1 MRELTK
7 FAIGGGWGAEESDE
21 DTQKVMVIRGADF
34 PAAALQ
40 DLSSIPTRFE
50 KSSKVSNRALSP
62 GDIVL
67 EISGG
72 TKDRPTGRTVFVT
85 QKMVDDAA
93 SPLIP
98 ASFCRRLVIDSDKA
112 DPRFVYY
119 WLQNM
124 YATGQTW
131 NYQNRSTGIANFQF
145 EQFLDR
151 EKVYL
156 PDRQMQLTIGMLLGA
171 LDDKISTNIRI
182 INATDGLV
190 DVLYSR
196 VPKMPTEQSFA
207 KVVQVFGGSTPSTK
221 NDAFWNGDI
230 NWATPTDITALDG
243 PWIGDTSRKITE
255 AGLSSM
261 SSSLHPEN
269 SILLT
274 SRATIGAIALASE
287 PIATNQGFIVVEAPD
302 ELTPWLFA
310 QMKARK
316 REFEAWANGA
326 TFMELSRGNFKK
338 LPFIGCSDDDL
349 QAFNDAAWPLLK
361 RAQAA
366 QKENQVLARTR
377 DELLPLLMSGRIT
390 VGEAEDAADEAASE
404 S

>member
-1 MRELTK
+1 MLNTTIEEAFEINPTITIKRDAEVPFVSMDRLTPGQRDVDAGEIRQFRSGSK
-7 FAIGGGWGAEESDE
+7 FAAG
-21 DTQKVMVIRGADF
+21 DTLMARITPCLENKKIARYLPNDNF
-34 PAAALQ
+34 NKIAAG
-40 DLSSIPTRFE
+40 STEF
-50 KSSKVSNRALSP
+50 
-62 GDIVL
+62 IVL
-67 EISGG
+67 RGKPGITTTEFSYYFAITPTIHETAIALMTGTSGRQRVDMTAFRAQEVEIP
-72 TKDRPTGRTVFVT
+72 KL
-85 QKMVDDAA
+85 A
-93 SPLIP
+93 
-98 ASFCRRLVIDSDKA
+98 
-112 DPRFVYY
+112 
-119 WLQNM
+119 
-124 YATGQTW
+124 
-131 NYQNRSTGIANFQF
+131 
-145 EQFLDR
+145 EQRKITD
-151 EKVYL
+151 
-156 PDRQMQLTIGMLLGA
+156 LLGA
-171 LDDKISTNIRI
+171 LDDKISTNVRI
-182 INATDGLV
+182 INATESLV

-196 VPKMPTEQSFA
+196 VIKTPTEQSFA
-207 KVVQVFGGSTPSTK
+207 EVAQVFGGSTPSTK
-221 NDAFWNGDI
+221 NDAFWDGDI

-243 PWIGDTSRKITE
+243 PWIGDTSRKITK
-255 AGLSSM
+255 AGLASM

-269 SILLT
+269 SILMT
-274 SRATIGAIALASE
+274 SRATIGAIALASG

-316 REFEAWANGA
+316 HEFEAWANGA

-390 VGEAEDAADEAASE
+390 VGEAEEAADVAGTAASE

>member
-1 MRELTK
+1 MPSLKELTTK
-7 FAIGGGWGAEESDE
+7 IGSGSTPRGGKSAYIGSGIPIIRSQNIMDLSFHESGLAFISEEQAQSMESVSVHLNDVLLNITGDSTARVAIWNRRQQARVNQHVAIIRANPDQLDPYWLMYWLYSPEVKQHLLMLASSGAS
-21 DTQKVMVIRGADF
+21 R
-34 PAAALQ
+34 AAL
-40 DLSSIPTRFE
+40 T
-50 KSSKVSNRALSP
+50 K
-62 GDIVL
+62 GML
-67 EISGG
+67 E
-72 TKDRPTGRTVFVT
+72 
-85 QKMVDDAA
+85 Q
-93 SPLIP
+93 L
-98 ASFCRRLVIDSDKA
+98 
-112 DPRFVYY
+112 
-119 WLQNM
+119 
-124 YATGQTW
+124 
-131 NYQNRSTGIANFQF
+131 
-145 EQFLDR
+145 E
-151 EKVYL
+151 L
-156 PDRQMQLTIGMLLGA
+156 PDFSVRLQQSISAPLRV
-171 LDDKISTNIRI
+171 LDDKISTNVRI
-182 INATDGLV
+182 INATDSLV

-196 VPKMPTEQSFA
+196 VSKMPTEQSFA

-221 NDAFWNGDI
+221 NDAFWDGDI

-255 AGLSSM
+255 AGLASM

-269 SILLT
+269 SILMT
-274 SRATIGAIALASE
+274 SRATIGAIALASG

-338 LPFIGCSDDDL
+338 LPFIGCSEDDL
-349 QAFNDAAWPLLK
+349 QAFNDVAWPLLK

-377 DELLPLLMSGRIT
+377 DELLTLLMSGRIT
-390 VGEAEDAADEAASE
+390 VGEAEDVADEATSE

>member
-1 MRELTK
+1 MKTAKLANIADIQTGPFGSQLHKEDYVDAGTPIVTVEHLGRRKLSNK
-7 FAIGGGWGAEESDE
+7 NVPFVSESDAH
-21 DTQKVMVIRGADF
+21 R
-34 PAAALQ
+34 
-40 DLSSIPTRFE
+40 LSKYSLE
-50 KSSKVSNRALSP
+50 Q
-62 GDIVL
+62 GDIVFSRVGSVDRCSQVSENEAGWL
-67 EISGG
+67 FSGRCLRV
-72 TKDRPTGRTVFVT
+72 RPNDSMIDPDYLYYFLTLPKT
-85 QKMVDDAA
+85 QEFIRAIAVGATMPSINTSLLGEVDIDLP
-93 SPLIP
+93 PL
-98 ASFCRRLVIDSDKA
+98 SEQV
-112 DPRFVYY
+112 
-119 WLQNM
+119 
-124 YATGQTW
+124 
-131 NYQNRSTGIANFQF
+131 GIA
-145 EQFLDR
+145 
-151 EKVYL
+151 K
-156 PDRQMQLTIGMLLGA
+156 GLGA
-171 LDDKISTNIRI
+171 LDDKISTNVRI
-182 INATDGLV
+182 INATDSLV

-196 VPKMPTEQSFA
+196 VSKMPTEQSFA
-207 KVVQVFGGSTPSTK
+207 EVAQVFGGSTPSTK
-221 NDAFWNGDI
+221 NDAFWDGDI

-255 AGLSSM
+255 AGLASM

-274 SRATIGAIALASE
+274 SRATIGAIALASG

-366 QKENQVLARTR
+366 QKETEVLARTR

-390 VGEAEDAADEAASE
+390 VGEAENAADEAASE

>member
-1 MRELTK
+1 MPSLKELTTK
-7 FAIGGGWGAEESDE
+7 IGSGSTPRGGKSAYIGSGIPIIRSQNIMDLSFHESGLAFISEEQAQSMESVSVHLNDVLLNITGDSTARVAIWNRRQQARVNQHVAIIRANPDQLDPYWLMYWLYSPEVKQHLLMLASSGAS
-21 DTQKVMVIRGADF
+21 R
-34 PAAALQ
+34 AAL
-40 DLSSIPTRFE
+40 T
-50 KSSKVSNRALSP
+50 K
-62 GDIVL
+62 GML
-67 EISGG
+67 E
-72 TKDRPTGRTVFVT
+72 
-85 QKMVDDAA
+85 Q
-93 SPLIP
+93 L
-98 ASFCRRLVIDSDKA
+98 
-112 DPRFVYY
+112 
-119 WLQNM
+119 
-124 YATGQTW
+124 
-131 NYQNRSTGIANFQF
+131 
-145 EQFLDR
+145 E
-151 EKVYL
+151 L
-156 PDRQMQLTIGMLLGA
+156 PDFSVRLQQSISAPLRV
-171 LDDKISTNIRI
+171 LDDKISTNVRI
-182 INATDGLV
+182 INATDSLV

-196 VPKMPTEQSFA
+196 VSKMPTEQSFA

-221 NDAFWNGDI
+221 NDAFWDGDI

-255 AGLSSM
+255 AGLASM

-269 SILLT
+269 SILMT
-274 SRATIGAIALASE
+274 SRATIGAIALASG

-338 LPFIGCSDDDL
+338 LPFIGCSEDDL
-349 QAFNDAAWPLLK
+349 QAFNDVAWPLLK

>member
-1 MRELTK
+1 MHSNWRTTTLGEALPFSYGKNLPAKTRSHSGEFDVVTSAGVVDSHNEAYVHVPSIVIGRKGTIGSLTFCPNPVWPTDTTFFATETDVCNLRFGYYLLHTLHLRELNNDS
-7 FAIGGGWGAEESDE
+7 AVPGLNRSD
-21 DTQKVMVIRGADF
+21 AH
-34 PAAALQ
+34 A
-40 DLSSIPTRFE
+40 
-50 KSSKVSNRALSP
+50 
-62 GDIVL
+62 L
-67 EISGG
+67 EIHL
-72 TKDRPTGRTVFVT
+72 P
-85 QKMVDDAA
+85 
-93 SPLIP
+93 
-98 ASFCRRLVIDSDKA
+98 
-112 DPRFVYY
+112 PRSEQV
-119 WLQNM
+119 
-124 YATGQTW
+124 
-131 NYQNRSTGIANFQF
+131 GIAT
-145 EQFLDR
+145 
-151 EKVYL
+151 V
-156 PDRQMQLTIGMLLGA
+156 LGA
-171 LDDKISTNIRI
+171 LDDKISTNVRI
-182 INATDGLV
+182 INATDSLV

-196 VPKMPTEQSFA
+196 VSKMPTEQSFA
-207 KVVQVFGGSTPSTK
+207 EVAQVFGGSTPSTK
-221 NDAFWNGDI
+221 NDAFWDGDI
-230 NWATPTDITALDG
+230 NWATPTDITALGG

-255 AGLSSM
+255 AGLASM

-274 SRATIGAIALASE
+274 SRATIGAIALASG

-366 QKENQVLARTR
+366 QKETEVLARTR

-390 VGEAEDAADEAASE
+390 VGEAEDAAGTAASE

>member
-1 MRELTK
+1 MNTLTMRELTK
-7 FAIGGGWGAEESDE
+7 FAIGGGWGAEESDK

-50 KSSKVSNRALSP
+50 KSSKVSNRALNP

-72 TKDRPTGRTVFVT
+72 TKDRPTGRTVFIT

-156 PDRQMQLTIGMLLGA
+156 PDRQMQLTISMLLGA
-171 LDDKISTNIRI
+171 LDDKITANVRVLKTANELVKNLYTAIPKSSNHAIESI
-182 INATDGLV
+182 GELVKKNVKPEEMDDSKALINLEHFDSKQIWISRHAQVPEATSAKSSFQVG
-190 DVLYSR
+190 DVLFGKLRPYFR
-196 VPKMPTEQSFA
+196 
-207 KVVQVFGGSTPSTK
+207 KVGVAPIGGYCSTDVLVVRPREDSY
-221 NDAFWNGDI
+221 
-230 NWATPTDITALDG
+230 
-243 PWIGDTSRKITE
+243 R
-255 AGLSSM
+255 GLLLAAM
-261 SSSLHPEN
+261 SAEE
-269 SILLT
+269 T
-274 SRATIGAIALASE
+274 VAIATQNSNGTRMPRAKWADIASCA
-287 PIATNQGFIVVEAPD
+287 IPD
-302 ELTPWLFA
+302 PDDPKSIEL
-310 QMKARK
+310 
-316 REFEAWANGA
+316 G
-326 TFMELSRGNFKK
+326 K
-338 LPFIGCSDDDL
+338 LMDVLIPKCNALIH
-349 QAFNDAAWPLLK
+349 
-361 RAQAA
+361 
-366 QKENQVLARTR
+366 ENHVLARTR

-390 VGEAEDAADEAASE
+390 VGEAEEAADEAASE

>member
-1 MRELTK
+1 MLNTTIEEAFEINPTITIKRDAEVPFVSMDRLTPGQRDVDAGEIRQFRSGSK
-7 FAIGGGWGAEESDE
+7 FAAG
-21 DTQKVMVIRGADF
+21 DTLMARITPCLENKKIARYLPNDNF
-34 PAAALQ
+34 NKIAAG
-40 DLSSIPTRFE
+40 STEF
-50 KSSKVSNRALSP
+50 
-62 GDIVL
+62 IVL
-67 EISGG
+67 RGKPGITTTEFSYYFAITPTIHETAIALMTGTSGRQRVDMTAFRAQEVEIP
-72 TKDRPTGRTVFVT
+72 KL
-85 QKMVDDAA
+85 A
-93 SPLIP
+93 
-98 ASFCRRLVIDSDKA
+98 
-112 DPRFVYY
+112 
-119 WLQNM
+119 
-124 YATGQTW
+124 
-131 NYQNRSTGIANFQF
+131 
-145 EQFLDR
+145 EQRKITD
-151 EKVYL
+151 
-156 PDRQMQLTIGMLLGA
+156 LLGA
-171 LDDKISTNIRI
+171 LDDKISTNVRI
-182 INATDGLV
+182 INATDSLV

-196 VPKMPTEQSFA
+196 VIKTPTEQSFA
-207 KVVQVFGGSTPSTK
+207 EVAQVFGGSTPSTK
-221 NDAFWNGDI
+221 NDAFWDGDI

-243 PWIGDTSRKITE
+243 PWIGDTSRKITK
-255 AGLSSM
+255 AGLASM

-269 SILLT
+269 SILMT
-274 SRATIGAIALASE
+274 SRATIGAIALASG

-316 REFEAWANGA
+316 HEFEAWANGA

-390 VGEAEDAADEAASE
+390 VGEAEEAADVAGTAASE

>member
-1 MRELTK
+1 MKKIVSLKEVC
-7 FAIGGGWGAEESDE
+7 ESDYGVTASATEHPTGTHFLRITDIVNFTDYSGVPFVDIDDE
-21 DTQKVMVIRGADF
+21 DRRKKLLKQNDIVVARTGATVGASHLFRGTEPTVFASYLVRFRTKTPDVDPVF
-34 PAAALQ
+34 VSYVLNSPAWKQFIFANAHSKSAQPNLSAAAMM
-40 DLSSIPTRFE
+40 D
-50 KSSKVSNRALSP
+50 
-62 GDIVL
+62 
-67 EISGG
+67 
-72 TKDRPTGRTVFVT
+72 
-85 QKMVDDAA
+85 
-93 SPLIP
+93 
-98 ASFCRRLVIDSDKA
+98 
-112 DPRFVYY
+112 
-119 WLQNM
+119 
-124 YATGQTW
+124 
-131 NYQNRSTGIANFQF
+131 FQF
-145 EQFLDR
+145 SLPEIREQQKIASVL
-151 EKVYL
+151 K
-156 PDRQMQLTIGMLLGA
+156 A
-171 LDDKISTNIRI
+171 LDDKISTNVRI
-182 INATDGLV
+182 VNATDSLI

-196 VPKMPTEQSFA
+196 VSKMLTEQSFA

-221 NDAFWNGDI
+221 NDAFWDGDI
-230 NWATPTDITALDG
+230 NWATPTDITTLDG

-255 AGLSSM
+255 AGLASM
-261 SSSLHPEN
+261 SSSLNPEN

-274 SRATIGAIALASE
+274 SRATIGAIALASG

-310 QMKARK
+310 QMKVRK

-361 RAQAA
+361 RAQTA

-390 VGEAEDAADEAASE
+390 VGEAQETADAADEATSE

>member
-1 MRELTK
+1 MTTCTMRELTK

-72 TKDRPTGRTVFVT
+72 TKDRPTGRTVFIT
-85 QKMVDDAA
+85 QKMVEDAA

-98 ASFCRRLVIDSDKA
+98 ASFCRRLVIDSGKA

-156 PDRQMQLTIGMLLGA
+156 PDRQMQLTISMLLGA
-171 LDDKISTNIRI
+171 LDDKIAANSRIVKIATHLNI
-182 INATDGLV
+182 NLV
-190 DVLYSR
+190 EKAVTKELEHLQNLADITMGSSPKGEFLNEEGIGEPFFQGVRDFGELFPSER
-196 VPKMPTEQSFA
+196 VFA
-207 KVVQVFGGSTPSTK
+207 EKAVRTAQE
-221 NDAFWNGDI
+221 GDI
-230 NWATPTDITALDG
+230 LFAVRAP
-243 PWIGDTSRKITE
+243 IGEVNIAERPCIIGRGIAAIRGKQSHL
-255 AGLSSM
+255 GLFY
-261 SSSLHPEN
+261 LLKGHPELWETYQSSGTVFAGIN
-269 SILLT
+269 KSDLHNAVIPVL
-274 SRATIGAIALASE
+274 RDSE
-287 PIATNQGFIVVEAPD
+287 KLEQQ
-302 ELTPWLFA
+302 LTPIH
-310 QMKARK
+310 
-316 REFEAWANGA
+316 E
-326 TFMELSRGNFKK
+326 
-338 LPFIGCSDDDL
+338 
-349 QAFNDAAWPLLK
+349 
-361 RAQAA
+361 RAMHALR
-366 QKENQVLARTR
+366 ENQVLARTR

>member
-1 MRELTK
+1 MLNTTIEEAFEINPTITIKRDAEVPFVSMDRLTPGQRDVDAGEIRQFRSGSK
-7 FAIGGGWGAEESDE
+7 FAAG
-21 DTQKVMVIRGADF
+21 DTLMARITPCLENKKIARYLPNDNF
-34 PAAALQ
+34 NKIAAG
-40 DLSSIPTRFE
+40 STEF
-50 KSSKVSNRALSP
+50 
-62 GDIVL
+62 IVL
-67 EISGG
+67 RGKPGITTTEFSYYFAITPTIHETAIALMTGTSGRQRVDMTAFRAQEVEIP
-72 TKDRPTGRTVFVT
+72 KL
-85 QKMVDDAA
+85 A
-93 SPLIP
+93 
-98 ASFCRRLVIDSDKA
+98 
-112 DPRFVYY
+112 
-119 WLQNM
+119 
-124 YATGQTW
+124 
-131 NYQNRSTGIANFQF
+131 
-145 EQFLDR
+145 EQRKITD
-151 EKVYL
+151 
-156 PDRQMQLTIGMLLGA
+156 LLGA
-171 LDDKISTNIRI
+171 LDDKISTNVRI
-182 INATDGLV
+182 INATDSLV

-196 VPKMPTEQSFA
+196 VIKTPTEQSFA
-207 KVVQVFGGSTPSTK
+207 EVAQVFGGSTPSTK
-221 NDAFWNGDI
+221 NDAFWDGDI

-255 AGLSSM
+255 AGLASM

-269 SILLT
+269 SILMT
-274 SRATIGAIALASE
+274 SRATIGAIALASG

-316 REFEAWANGA
+316 HEFEAWANGA

-390 VGEAEDAADEAASE
+390 VGEAEDAADVAGTAASE

>member
-1 MRELTK
+1 M
-7 FAIGGGWGAEESDE
+7 AMYGATVGKLGILGTPMTTNQACCAMIADE
-21 DTQKVMVIRGADF
+21 
-34 PAAALQ
+34 
-40 DLSSIPTRFE
+40 
-50 KSSKVSNRALSP
+50 VSLHSQY
-62 GDIVL
+62 L
-67 EISGG
+67 
-72 TKDRPTGRTVFVT
+72 F
-85 QKMVDDAA
+85 
-93 SPLIP
+93 
-98 ASFCRRLVIDSDKA
+98 
-112 DPRFVYY
+112 Y
-119 WLQNM
+119 WLL
-124 YATGQTW
+124 
-131 NYQNRSTGIANFQF
+131 QNRQSVINLSNGAAQQNLSVRSIKNIA
-145 EQFLDR
+145 LKIPML
-151 EKVYL
+151 EKQIRTAYVL
-156 PDRQMQLTIGMLLGA
+156 KS
-171 LDDKISTNIRI
+171 LDDKISTNVRI
-182 INATDGLV
+182 INAIDSLV

-196 VPKMPTEQSFA
+196 VSKKPTEQSFA
-207 KVVQVFGGSTPSTK
+207 EVVQVFGGSTPSTK
-221 NDAFWNGDI
+221 NDAFWDGDI

-255 AGLSSM
+255 AGLASM

-274 SRATIGAIALASE
+274 SRATIGAIALASG

-349 QAFNDAAWPLLK
+349 QAFNEAAWPLLK

-366 QKENQVLARTR
+366 QKENEVLARTR

>member
-1 MRELTK
+1 MLNTTIEEAFEINPTITIKRDAEVPFVSMDRLTPGQRDVDAGEMRQFRSGSK
-7 FAIGGGWGAEESDE
+7 FAAG
-21 DTQKVMVIRGADF
+21 DTLMARITPCLENKKIARYLPNDNF
-34 PAAALQ
+34 NKIAAG
-40 DLSSIPTRFE
+40 STEF
-50 KSSKVSNRALSP
+50 
-62 GDIVL
+62 IVL
-67 EISGG
+67 RGKPGITTTEFSYYFAITPTIHETAIALMTGTSGRQRVDMTAFRAQEVEIP
-72 TKDRPTGRTVFVT
+72 KL
-85 QKMVDDAA
+85 A
-93 SPLIP
+93 
-98 ASFCRRLVIDSDKA
+98 
-112 DPRFVYY
+112 
-119 WLQNM
+119 
-124 YATGQTW
+124 
-131 NYQNRSTGIANFQF
+131 
-145 EQFLDR
+145 EQRKITD
-151 EKVYL
+151 
-156 PDRQMQLTIGMLLGA
+156 LLGA
-171 LDDKISTNIRI
+171 LDDKISTNVRI
-182 INATDGLV
+182 INATDSLV

-196 VPKMPTEQSFA
+196 VIKTPTEQSFA
-207 KVVQVFGGSTPSTK
+207 EVAQVFGGSTPSTK
-221 NDAFWNGDI
+221 NDAFWDGDI

-243 PWIGDTSRKITE
+243 PWIGDTSRKITK
-255 AGLSSM
+255 AGLASM

-269 SILLT
+269 SILMT
-274 SRATIGAIALASE
+274 SRATIGAIALASG

-316 REFEAWANGA
+316 HEFEAWANGA

-390 VGEAEDAADEAASE
+390 VGEAEEAAGVAGTAASE